1 MLFATVGQGA
11 LFVWMMLCGII
22 IGIWYAMTALLRR
35 ILQAGFWLTLACD
48 LAFGIGCAAIL
59 LGFMVLGNYGQFRL
73 YMLLGAAAGL
83 SLFAFALASPL
94 CRLVS
99 LLERGGKQ
107 ILTGIAK
114 NRLIK
119 VIFR

>member
-11 LFVWMMLCGII
+11 LFVWMMLCGVV
-22 IGIWYAMTALLRR
+22 IGIWYALMALLRR

-48 LAFGIGCAAIL
+48 LVFGLGCAVIF

-73 YMLLGAAAGL
+73 YMLLGAASGL
-83 SLFAFALASPL
+83 ALFAFALASPL

-99 LLERGGKQ
+99 LLEGAGKQ

>member
-11 LFVWMMLCGII
+11 LFVWMMLCGIV
-22 IGIWYAMTALLRR
+22 IGIWYALTALLRR
-35 ILQAGFWLTLACD
+35 ILQAGFWLTLFCD
-48 LAFGIGCAAIL
+48 LTFGAGCAAIL

-73 YMLLGAAAGL
+73 YMLLGAALGL
-83 SLFAFALASPL
+83 ALFAFALAPSL

-99 LLERGGKQ
+99 LLEGAGKR
-107 ILTGIAK
+107 ILTRIAE